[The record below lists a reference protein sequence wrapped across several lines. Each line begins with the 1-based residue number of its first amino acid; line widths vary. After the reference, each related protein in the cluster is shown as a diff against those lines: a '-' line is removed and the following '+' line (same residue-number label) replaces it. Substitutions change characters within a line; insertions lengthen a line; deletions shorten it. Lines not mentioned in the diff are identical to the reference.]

1 MGKRSGRKSE
11 KPVTK
16 VNSPSAPAGIKHG
29 EVWWRVVRDFILGGT
44 ATDRNKKGTSPGAKM
59 NTQLGRLWFMGV
71 IDGNQYNTANDWQQ
85 LVEDHKRIVLG
96 STSGHAKI
104 SSGEIKS
111 PGAPTEYSDATIAK
125 VKDQYNLCKSAI
137 GQAWDPLYALVMRD
151 EYVEYVD
158 QRRVKHGLTRL
169 GAVLAPRRRNKR

>member
-16 VNSPSAPAGIKHG
+16 VNSPSAPAGVKHG
-29 EVWWRVVRDFILGGT
+29 GVWWRVVRDFFRGSSK
-44 ATDRNKKGTSPGAKM
+44 AGAKM
-59 NTQLGRLWFMGV
+59 NTQLGRLWFLGV
-71 IDGNQYNTANDWQQ
+71 IDGNQYDTANDWQQ

-96 STSGHAKI
+96 STSAHAKT
-104 SSGEIKS
+104 SSPEIKS

-137 GQAWDPLYALVMRD
+137 GLAWDPLYALVMRD